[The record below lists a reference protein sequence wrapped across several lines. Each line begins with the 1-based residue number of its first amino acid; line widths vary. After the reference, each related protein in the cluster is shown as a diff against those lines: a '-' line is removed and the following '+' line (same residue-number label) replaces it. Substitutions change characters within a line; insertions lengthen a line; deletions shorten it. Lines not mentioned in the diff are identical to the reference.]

1 MAVPIAPSRFQQR
14 AVRGD
19 EFVPIGAVGS
29 SSSWAQCPYRQG
41 LRFAHVRKRI
51 SVRLMNG

>member
-1 MAVPIAPSRFQQR
+1 MAVPIAPSRFDQR
-14 AVRGD
+14 AIRGD

-29 SSSWAQCPYRQG
+29 SSSWRNARTVTAC
-41 LRFAHVRKRI
+41 VSRKRI